1 MNFHLSVL
9 EDKLASQNEVNP
21 QTNHNKGSGCSGG
34 RIMGLTEDAL
44 TAAIEATLAPSH
56 VLPEG
61 DKELE
66 VNLDPFFSGSF
77 YLK

>member
-1 MNFHLSVL
+1 
-9 EDKLASQNEVNP
+9 
-21 QTNHNKGSGCSGG
+21 
-34 RIMGLTEDAL
+34 MGLTEDAL